1 MNNLTNSELK
11 IMNNLTMVHDLDV
24 RLGDKIQEVINN
36 ISPDWIENIIKEG
49 TPENAKSAEAVLTIS
64 GVVIDGETVTVGNDV
79 FEFAADEELTV
90 SEGHIP
96 IDIFADAVGS
106 YNSLTMDTQPTSGDT
121 VKIGDKT
128 YIFVPV
134 GTDTADGE
142 VSIGVDKVEAQA
154 NLVAAING
162 TDGISFSHP
171 LVSIGDFTA
180 DVATVTALVG
190 GVSGDLIETTETFTA
205 LTNIFSN
212 GTLDNGV
219 DCTDEKAATAFAN
232 AITNLGTEGIIGTVG
247 ISCDTVEMIAPTG
260 AAGNDI
266 PVSTTMDNAS
276 FGVDVDF
283 MSGGKDGTIASG
295 IQFMIDDT
303 NIYVSI
309 GENTVTGTNWRKIAL
324 TSF

>member
-11 IMNNLTMVHDLDV
+11 IMNNITMVHDLDV
-24 RLGDKIQEVINN
+24 RLGDKFQEVINN

-49 TPENAKSAEAVLTIS
+49 TPENAESAEAILTIS
-64 GVVIDGETVTVGNDV
+64 GVVIDGETVIVGNDV
-79 FEFAADEELTV
+79 FEFAADEESTV
-90 SEGHIP
+90 SEGHLP
-96 IDIFADAVGS
+96 IGISGDVVGS

-128 YIFVPV
+128 YIFVPI

-142 VSIGVDKVEAQA
+142 VSIGANLGEAQV

-162 TDGISFSHP
+162 TDGISLPHP
-171 LVSIGDFTA
+171 LVSIDDFTS

-190 GVSGDLIETTETFTA
+190 GVSGNLIETIETFTA

-212 GTLDNGV
+212 GTLENGV
-219 DCTDEKAATAFAN
+219 DCTAGKAAIALAN
-232 AITNLGTEGIIGTVG
+232 AITNLGTEGIVGAVGTNVN
-247 ISCDTVEMIAPTG
+247 TVEMVAPIG
-260 AAGNDI
+260 AAGNGI
-266 PVSTTMDNAS
+266 PVSTTMANAS

-324 TSF
+324 ASL